1 MWEGGGDCSYITL
14 DYEVRGYRPR
24 SSECVMYGGLYIYIY
39 IYIKEYIYIYIY
51 IYVCIYMLVLVEIVR
66 K

>member
-1 MWEGGGDCSYITL
+1 MWGGGGDCSYITL

-24 SSECVMYGGLYIYIY
+24 SSKCVMYGGLHIYIR
-39 IYIKEYIYIYIY
+39 ICIY
-51 IYVCIYMLVLVEIVR
+51 IYVYIYMLLLVEIVR

>member
-1 MWEGGGDCSYITL
+1 MGGGGDCSYITL

-24 SSECVMYGGLYIYIY
+24 SSACVMYGGLYIYIY
-39 IYIKEYIYIYIY
+39 IYIYKNIYIYINM
-51 IYVCIYMLVLVEIVR
+51 CIYMLVLVEIVH